1 MDSRSSNPC
10 VQGPTVFLKIT
21 YFQISN
27 LDGTGTTTYK
37 KKRDAKEI
45 SNKSRLCHKQYEFKG
60 INTQLKLRNF
70 II

>member
-27 LDGTGTTTYK
+27 LDGTGTTTYEK
-37 KKRDAKEI
+37 KKEMLRKLAIRAD
-45 SNKSRLCHKQYEFKG
+45 YV
-60 INTQLKLRNF
+60 INSMNLKV
-70 II
+70 

>member
-37 KKRDAKEI
+37 KKKR
-45 SNKSRLCHKQYEFKG
+45 C
-60 INTQLKLRNF
+60 
-70 II
+70 